1 MTTFGHRFLDKLNA
15 WWHEESFDHSVC
27 FIEDNGTIVIQT
39 NHKYV
44 GIVYWISTDIVVI
57 SMHPTHEHN
66 QPIKL
71 FLLRTLSAFLCNVAI
86 RCPAITYN
94 YAANQ

>member
-15 WWHEESFDHSVC
+15 WWHEEGNDHSVC
-27 FIEDNGTIVIQT
+27 FIEDNGTIVIQS
-39 NHKYV
+39 NHKYI

-57 SMHPTHEHN
+57 SMHPTYEHN

-71 FLLRTLSAFLCNVAI
+71 FLLRTMSAFLHNVAI
-86 RCPAITYN
+86 RCPAVTYN